1 MAIPPSLTEATRYP
15 VRPLAVYAVRRSP
28 RLETIRIV
36 SGVSWTIAKVGVVYA
51 GAIEVQGRASL
62 RALVSWNGYG
72 VPKTGWSG
80 RAEGVVVDA
89 GVLDGVALIVLL
101 VGRGLSEARTPA
113 AEE

>member
-1 MAIPPSLTEATRYP
+1 M
-15 VRPLAVYAVRRSP
+15 
-28 RLETIRIV
+28 
-36 SGVSWTIAKVGVVYA
+36 
-51 GAIEVQGRASL
+51 

-80 RAEGVVVDA
+80 RAEGVVVDVE
-89 GVLDGVALIVLL
+89 VLDGVALIVLL